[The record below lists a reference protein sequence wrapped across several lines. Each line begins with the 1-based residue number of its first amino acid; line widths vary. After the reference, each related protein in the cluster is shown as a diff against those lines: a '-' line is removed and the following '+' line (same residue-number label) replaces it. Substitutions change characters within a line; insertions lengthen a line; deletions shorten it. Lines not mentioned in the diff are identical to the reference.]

1 MSRVLRLV
9 AFLVKMIKSSEL
21 IFLLVLVS
29 ILRVLFLTKKHF
41 IMISILLLVLI
52 KFNLE
57 ELKLWNIMNGEN
69 LPVLRCDQ
77 GQDVSKK
84 DILTW

>member
-21 IFLLVLVS
+21 KFLLVS

>member
-9 AFLVKMIKSSEL
+9 AFLVKMINSSEL
-21 IFLLVLVS
+21 IFLLVS

>member
-21 IFLLVLVS
+21 IFLLVS

-41 IMISILLLVLI
+41 IMISILSLVLI

-77 GQDVSKK
+77 GQDVSKQ

>member
-21 IFLLVLVS
+21 IFLLVS